1 MTASRARSYYL
12 ATAIG
17 QVARPQLNG
26 ARAAD
31 VCVIG
36 AGYTG
41 LSCALHLAKA
51 GLKVVVLEAEV
62 AGFGASGRNGGQVIT
77 GQRVDQIELER
88 RYGDAHAHALWELAL
103 EAKTL
108 VRSLIATY
116 AIDCDLTPGHISA
129 AVRVSHATE
138 LESYAEH
145 LAQRYSY
152 SSARFV
158 RAEEMPSLVAT
169 ENYKGGLYDASSFHL
184 HPLNY
189 ALGLARAAES
199 AGVEILEKSA
209 VAEVVPG
216 GKIRVSTSGGTL
228 TANFA
233 VYACNGYLGALNA
246 DLARM
251 IMPISNYVAA
261 TEPLGDARAH
271 ALIPSNAAIADTK
284 FVLDY
289 YRLSADGRLIFG
301 GGETYGDRDIED
313 AAPIVRPHILR
324 VFPQLRDVRIDHAW
338 GGRLAITMPRL
349 PHVGRLAPNLYF
361 AQGYSGQGVAIATLV
376 GKLIAEAIAGQA
388 ARFDV
393 YESLKIPPLPG
404 GAILRKPLLTL
415 GLLWYALRD
424 RLG

>member
-1 MTASRARSYYL
+1 M
-12 ATAIG
+12 
-17 QVARPQLNG
+17 
-26 ARAAD
+26 
-31 VCVIG
+31 IG

-51 GLKVVVLEAEV
+51 GLNVVVLEAEV

-88 RYGDAHAHALWELAL
+88 RYGDDHARALWELAL
-103 EAKTL
+103 EAKSL
-108 VRSLIATY
+108 VRDLIASH
-116 AIDCDLTPGHISA
+116 AIDCDLTPGQISA

-145 LAQRYSY
+145 LAKRYSY
-152 SSARFV
+152 SSVRFV
-158 RAEEMPSLVAT
+158 RGKEMPALVAT
-169 ENYKGGLYDASSFHL
+169 QNYKGGLYDTSSFHL

-189 ALGLARAAES
+189 VLGLARAAEEAGVTILENS
-199 AGVEILEKSA
+199 SVAGVE
-209 VAEVVPG
+209 PG
-216 GKIRVSTSGGTL
+216 GKVRVTTAGGTL

-233 VYACNGYLGALNA
+233 VYACNGYLGTLNA
-246 DLARM
+246 DLART
-251 IMPISNYVAA
+251 IMPISNYIAA
-261 TEPLGDARAH
+261 TEPLGAERAR

-301 GGETYGDRDIED
+301 GGESYGNRDIED

-324 VFPQLRDVRIDHAW
+324 VFPQLKDVRIDYAW

-349 PHVGRLAPNLYF
+349 PHVGRLSPNLYF

-376 GKLIAEAIAGQA
+376 GKLIAEAITGQA

>member
-1 MTASRARSYYL
+1 MTASRTGSYYL

-17 QVARPQLNG
+17 QRARPQLNG
-26 ARAAD
+26 AIAAD
-31 VCVIG
+31 VCIIG

-77 GQRVDQIELER
+77 GQRVDQVELER
-88 RYGDAHAHALWELAL
+88 RYGEARARALWDLAL
-103 EAKTL
+103 EARSL
-108 VRSLIATY
+108 VRSLIASH
-116 AIDCDLTPGHISA
+116 AIACDETPGHISA
-129 AVRVSHATE
+129 AVRASHATE
-138 LESYAEH
+138 LEAYVEH
-145 LAQRYSY
+145 LVRRYNY
-152 SSARFV
+152 STARYLSP
-158 RAEEMPSLVAT
+158 AEMPAHVAT
-169 ENYKGGLYDASSFHL
+169 SNYKGGLYDTASFHL

-189 ALGLARAAES
+189 ALGLARAADE
-199 AGVEILEKSA
+199 AKVEIFENSR
-209 VAEVVPG
+209 VSSVEHG
-216 GKIRVSTSGGTL
+216 EKIRLATASGAV
-228 TANFA
+228 TAKFA
-233 VYACNGYLGALNA
+233 VYACNGYLGKLNP
-246 DLARM
+246 DLART

-261 TEPLGDARAH
+261 TEPLGEARAR
-271 ALIPSNAAIADTK
+271 ALIPSGAAIADTK

-289 YRLSADGRLIFG
+289 YRLSADHRLIFG
-301 GGETYGDRDIED
+301 GGETYGGADIDD

-324 VFPQLRDVRIDHAW
+324 VFPQLADSRIDYAW

-349 PHVGRLAPNLYF
+349 PHVGRLTPNLYF

-376 GKLIAEAIAGQA
+376 GKLIGEAITGQA

-404 GAILRKPLLTL
+404 GALLRQPLLTL

>member
-88 RYGDAHAHALWELAL
+88 RYGDAHARALWELAL
-103 EAKTL
+103 EAKSL
-108 VRSLIATY
+108 VRNLVATH

-233 VYACNGYLGALNA
+233 VYACNGYLGALSA

-251 IMPISNYVAA
+251 IQHDHAA
-261 TEPLGDARAH
+261 QRTFLALLRDNFEGAGFGDPLCLVRCDLRRVRRTAANPAMVKLQFAIAPHIGEGVGRACEADLALRIIGPEAAIEPAARAIAVEHPLGLFRFETDC
-271 ALIPSNAAIADTK
+271 AAMA
-284 FVLDY
+284 
-289 YRLSADGRLIFG
+289 
-301 GGETYGDRDIED
+301 
-313 AAPIVRPHILR
+313 
-324 VFPQLRDVRIDHAW
+324 
-338 GGRLAITMPRL
+338 
-349 PHVGRLAPNLYF
+349 
-361 AQGYSGQGVAIATLV
+361 
-376 GKLIAEAIAGQA
+376 
-388 ARFDV
+388 
-393 YESLKIPPLPG
+393 G
-404 GAILRKPLLTL
+404 GAHLAHPSALSSSASNSFTCLLINPAAVD
-415 GLLWYALRD
+415 ALAGRPA
-424 RLG
+424 